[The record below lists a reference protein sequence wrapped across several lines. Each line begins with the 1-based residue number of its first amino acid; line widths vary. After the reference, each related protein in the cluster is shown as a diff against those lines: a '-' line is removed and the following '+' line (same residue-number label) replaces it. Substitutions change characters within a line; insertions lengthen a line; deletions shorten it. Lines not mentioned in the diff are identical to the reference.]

1 MIDSSLSFSR
11 SPSIVERGQILSVP
25 VIFPVNQAVRPSKAE
40 KYFMSYQ
47 VLARKWRPQFFK
59 DMVGQEHVMRALI
72 NALDNQRLHHAYL
85 FTGTRGVGKT
95 TIARILAKCLNC
107 EQGITSE
114 PCGECNSCQEISQGR
129 FVDLIEV
136 DAASRTKVEDTREI
150 LDNVQYAPTRG
161 RFKVYLIDEVH
172 MLSNSSFNAL
182 LKTLEEPPEHVKFL
196 LATTDPQKLPA
207 TILSRCLQFS
217 LKNMTPERIVG
228 YLKNILGQENI
239 PAEEPGLWLLGRAAE
254 GSMRDALSLTDQ
266 AISFG
271 QGHIKELDV
280 ASMLGTVDRGRVF
293 QLAIA
298 LAEADAATALQLVT
312 QMAEHAVDFN
322 NLLADL
328 IHLIHRIAIAQAVPD
343 AVDNSQGDKEQVLA
357 LAQAMSPAM
366 VQLMYQVAL
375 TGKRDL
381 PLAPEP
387 RSGMEMTLLRMI
399 NFAPVGQQA
408 EAQNPAGVP
417 QVKKPDL
424 AHLKR
429 QIINTAQDTSSDV
442 TPPAVQI
449 PAVEASSP
457 DSTHEEVSQA
467 EPSQNSDFIP
477 QTGEELIAPE
487 AAPVVEPEPA
497 KVSMPSADELDVPW
511 DTTNEPHIEPVR
523 APDIETP
530 PEMPVVEAP
539 VELTQP
545 SQAPI
550 EQPQPGVIEPEV
562 QSSNVAPIQKM
573 AVAAELQAPV
583 TKEISPEEQAQQV
596 KVAAK
601 HAQREQEIADLK
613 VMPLNSTSWPMIFNA
628 LPLEGMLRNLVANT
642 CLMQAD
648 GAQLVFHSD
657 AGHMRLFGEAHQKR
671 FAQILNE
678 ALNQSYQV
686 QVLEGLVQFETPAQR
701 AQRLQQER
709 LAQAVASIEQ
719 DPKVQA
725 LRQAF
730 NAQVIMDTI
739 TPVD

>member
-1 MIDSSLSFSR
+1 
-11 SPSIVERGQILSVP
+11 
-25 VIFPVNQAVRPSKAE
+25 
-40 KYFMSYQ
+40 MSYQ

-150 LDNVQYAPTRG
+150 LDNVQYAPSRG
-161 RFKVYLIDEVH
+161 RYKVYLIDEVH

-228 YLKNILGQENI
+228 YLKHILAQESI

-271 QGHIKELDV
+271 QGQIKELDV

-298 LAEADAATALQLVT
+298 LAESDAAQALQLVA

-328 IHLIHRIAIAQAVPD
+328 IYLIHRIAIAQAVPD

-357 LAQAMSPAM
+357 LAGAMSPAM
-366 VQLMYQVAL
+366 IQLMYQVAL

-408 EAQNPAGVP
+408 EAQNPTGVP
-417 QVKKPDL
+417 QAKKPDL

-429 QIINTAQDTSSDV
+429 QIVNTASEPQ
-442 TPPAVQI
+442 TPPTQVAPEV
-449 PAVEASSP
+449 PASIVESASVETSKP
-457 DSTHEEVSQA
+457 KA
-467 EPSQNSDFIP
+467 ETQPAPEDVPQNDFIP
-477 QTGEELIAPE
+477 QSVREITSPHPAPID
-487 AAPVVEPEPA
+487 EPQPA
-497 KVSMPSADELDVPW
+497 QVNQPPSDELDVPW
-511 DTTNEPHIEPVR
+511 DTSDEPHLAQAAPAVNSDDSAAANSSMEEVR
-523 APDIETP
+523 APNPDANEDSTQFDTAVLSEVSTP
-530 PEMPVVEAP
+530 AQVEPQVV
-539 VELTQP
+539 
-545 SQAPI
+545 
-550 EQPQPGVIEPEV
+550 PQ
-562 QSSNVAPIQKM
+562 
-573 AVAAELQAPV
+573 
-583 TKEISPEEQAQQV
+583 QAQQV
-596 KVAAK
+596 TPAAVAK
-601 HAQREQEIADLK
+601 EENDSEQAPTEQSQQNEELLS
-613 VMPLNSTSWPMIFNA
+613 MPLNSTSWPLIFNA

-642 CLMQAD
+642 CLMQME
-648 GAQLVFHSD
+648 GNQLTFHSD
-657 AGHMRLFGEAHQKR
+657 AGHMRLFNESHQKR
-671 FAQILNE
+671 FADV
-678 ALNQSYQV
+678 LNQAIKTQYQV
-686 QVLEGLVQFETPAQR
+686 QVLEGPIQFETPAQR
-701 AQRLQQER
+701 TQRLQQER
-709 LAQAVASIEQ
+709 QQQAVASIEQ
-719 DPKVQA
+719 DPNVQA

-730 NAQVIMDTI
+730 NAQVIMDSI
-739 TPVD
+739 TPID

>member
-1 MIDSSLSFSR
+1 
-11 SPSIVERGQILSVP
+11 
-25 VIFPVNQAVRPSKAE
+25 
-40 KYFMSYQ
+40 MSYQ

-114 PCGECNSCQEISQGR
+114 PCGECNSCQEITQGR

-161 RFKVYLIDEVH
+161 RYKVYLIDEVH

-228 YLKNILGQENI
+228 YLKHILEQESI

-266 AISFG
+266 AINFG

-298 LAEADAATALQLVT
+298 LAEADAASALELVG

-322 NLLADL
+322 NLLSDL

-357 LAQAMSPAM
+357 LAGAMSPAM
-366 VQLMYQVAL
+366 IQLMYQVAL

-408 EAQNPAGVP
+408 EAQSPAGVP
-417 QVKKPDL
+417 QAKKPDL

-429 QIINTAQDTSSDV
+429 QIVQTTSEAVTHTQTTKPEQHVQPVVDKTISQEKPQVVDAALTA
-442 TPPAVQI
+442 P
-449 PAVEASSP
+449 E
-457 DSTHEEVSQA
+457 
-467 EPSQNSDFIP
+467 NDFIP
-477 QTGEELIAPE
+477 NAGEELTPPVEAIIEPPKPNQLTAPQRE
-487 AAPVVEPEPA
+487 EV
-497 KVSMPSADELDVPW
+497 DVPW
-511 DTTNEPHIEPVR
+511 DTSDDAQQ
-523 APDIETP
+523 APP
-530 PEMPVVEAP
+530 QEMPVTSPSAQITEQPVQEMPTVQSNVIETLTQQQTPEPQTTPVSNVPEAP
-539 VELTQP
+539 M
-545 SQAPI
+545 QA
-550 EQPQPGVIEPEV
+550 EQSTNHAEQL
-562 QSSNVAPIQKM
+562 APK
-573 AVAAELQAPV
+573 V
-583 TKEISPEEQAQQV
+583 EEQTAQPV
-596 KVAAK
+596 DHSELLA
-601 HAQREQEIADLK
+601 
-613 VMPLNSTSWPMIFNA
+613 MPLNSTSWPLIFEA
-628 LPLEGMLRNLVANT
+628 IPVEGMLRNLVANT
-642 CLMQAD
+642 CLMAVNGD
-648 GAQLVFHSD
+648 TLIFHSD

-671 FAQILNE
+671 FAELLNT
-678 ALNQSYQV
+678 ALGKHYQL
-686 QVLEGLVQFETPAQR
+686 QVLEGDIQYETPAQR
-701 AQRLQQER
+701 ISRLQQER
-709 LAQAVASIEQ
+709 LQHAIDSIEQ
-719 DPKVQA
+719 DPNVQA
-725 LRQAF
+725 LRQSF
-730 NAQVIMDTI
+730 NAQVIMDSI

>member
-1 MIDSSLSFSR
+1 
-11 SPSIVERGQILSVP
+11 
-25 VIFPVNQAVRPSKAE
+25 
-40 KYFMSYQ
+40 
-47 VLARKWRPQFFK
+47 
-59 DMVGQEHVMRALI
+59 MRALI

-161 RFKVYLIDEVH
+161 RYKVYLIDEVH

-271 QGHIKELDV
+271 QGQIKELDV

-298 LAEADAATALQLVT
+298 LAEADAATGLQLVA

-328 IHLIHRIAIAQAVPD
+328 IHLIHRIAIAQAVPE

-357 LAQAMSPAM
+357 LAAAMSPAM

-408 EAQNPAGVP
+408 EAQSPTGVP

-429 QIINTAQDTSSDV
+429 QIVDTAQASTESLQASVSVASDS
-442 TPPAVQI
+442 AV
-449 PAVEASSP
+449 VASDLP
-457 DSTHEEVSQA
+457 VIE
-467 EPSQNSDFIP
+467 
-477 QTGEELIAPE
+477 PE
-487 AAPVVEPEPA
+487 AKPVAEISAPQQAPVDTPEPA
-497 KVSMPSADELDVPW
+497 QITPVATEEVDVPW
-511 DTTNEPHIEPVR
+511 DTNNEPHVETPAEIPLQAEPTGLPQAEPNVIEEPVQ
-523 APDIETP
+523 
-530 PEMPVVEAP
+530 PVVEP
-539 VELTQP
+539 SVVEHMAELPQATEATTTVNTQALTSEP
-545 SQAPI
+545 ELSQAP
-550 EQPQPGVIEPEV
+550 QANTV
-562 QSSNVAPIQKM
+562 QSQSGVEGP
-573 AVAAELQAPV
+573 VTDLAAETQA
-583 TKEISPEEQAQQV
+583 TASQAV
-596 KVAAK
+596 DEG
-601 HAQREQEIADLK
+601 HAELLA
-613 VMPLNSTSWPMIFNA
+613 MPLSSNSWPLIFNA
-628 LPLEGMLRNLVANT
+628 LPLEGMLKNLVANT
-642 CLMQAD
+642 CLMDIQ
-648 GAQLVFHSD
+648 GNQLVFHSD
-657 AGHMRLFGEAHQKR
+657 AGHMRLFGDAHQKR
-671 FAQILNE
+671 FAQVLNE
-678 ALNQSYQV
+678 TLNQAYQV
-686 QVLEGLVQFETPAQR
+686 QVVEGVMQFETPAQR
-701 AQRLQQER
+701 TQRLQQER
-709 LAQAVASIEQ
+709 LQDAVNSIEQ
-719 DPKVQA
+719 DPNVQA

-730 NAQVIMDTI
+730 NAQVIMDSI
-739 TPVD
+739 TPID

>member
-1 MIDSSLSFSR
+1 M
-11 SPSIVERGQILSVP
+11 PSNVRLGQILSVP
-25 VIFPVNQAVRPSKAE
+25 IIFPVNQAVRPSKAE

-298 LAEADAATALQLVT
+298 LAEADAATALQLVA

-357 LAQAMSPAM
+357 LAQSMSPAM
-366 VQLMYQVAL
+366 IQLMYQVAL

-408 EAQNPAGVP
+408 EAQSPAGVP

-429 QIINTAQDTSSDV
+429 QVINKAHDTSSEV
-442 TPPAVQI
+442 TPPAVQVS
-449 PAVEASSP
+449 AVEASSP
-457 DSTHEEVSQA
+457 
-467 EPSQNSDFIP
+467 EPINEAAAQPAPSHHSDFIP
-477 QTGEELIAPE
+477 QTGEALTKPQT
-487 AAPVVEPEPA
+487 APVQAPEPA
-497 KVSMPSADELDVPW
+497 HVSAPAPDELDVPW
-511 DTTNEPHIEPVR
+511 DTTNEPHIEPIGSPEVNI
-523 APDIETP
+523 PQ
-530 PEMPVVEAP
+530 EMPVVAAP
-539 VELTQP
+539 VEFTQP
-545 SQAPI
+545 LQAPI
-550 EQPQPGVIEPEV
+550 EQPQPDVIEPPL
-562 QSSNVAPIQKM
+562 QSTNVAPIQKM
-573 AVAAELQAPV
+573 AAVEEPQVQAPSEPSAQEQEQQI
-583 TKEISPEEQAQQV
+583 KGAAKQAQL
-596 KVAAK
+596 
-601 HAQREQEIADLK
+601 EQEIADLK
-613 VMPLNSTSWPMIFNA
+613 AMPLNSTSWPMIFNA

-642 CLMQAD
+642 CLMQAE
-648 GAQLVFHSD
+648 GPQLVFHSD

-671 FAQILNE
+671 FAQVLNE
-678 ALNQSYQV
+678 ALNQTYQV
-686 QVLEGLVQFETPAQR
+686 QVLEGPIQFETPAQR
-701 AQRLQQER
+701 AQRLQEER